1 MHGSSRFQRWIKSS
15 SDRMVILNRLGF
27 VKAEGNTDVEEVE
40 STYYFMPA
48 PLKELLTGMDFRTV
62 IAELMALG
70 VIVSQNGK
78 PNKTFHVS
86 SARDKFRL
94 NLTCATSGSGSA
106 ASCSY

>member
-1 MHGSSRFQRWIKSS
+1 MKSN
-15 SDRMVILNRLGF
+15 SDRMVIVNRLGF
-27 VKAEGNTDVEEVE
+27 VKAEGNTDVEDVE

-78 PNKTFHVS
+78 PYKTFHVS

-94 NLTCATSGSGSA
+94 YQIDATKLDDTAGPDDAQSG
-106 ASCSY
+106 